1 MRWKEPASASG
12 YCLERSSRS
21 SHLHRWDVQ
30 VEELHGDKGIN
41 DLASASNTFSPSVL
55 TS

>member
-1 MRWKEPASASG
+1 MRCDGRNQRRPSVIVWNAPVE
-12 YCLERSSRS
+12 
-21 SHLHRWDVQ
+21 VQ